1 MFMKKKIM
9 LLLITTSLLTGCGY
23 DKYEMPKDAYINLN
37 KNSYLVFEDIKMA
50 DLVKD
55 TNVEILNKDEYVVND
70 KTGNHTVTLAYK
82 FKKRTYKFDITY

>member
-37 KNSYLVFEDIKMA
+37 KNSYLVFEDIKINNNTLVTNEYEVNNGNLLKSTMA
-50 DLVKD
+50 IIQVLVIHMM
-55 TNVEILNKDEYVVND
+55 N
-70 KTGNHTVTLAYK
+70 
-82 FKKRTYKFDITY
+82 